1 MKIIH
6 LPSGGKFY
14 ETPYGLFPSVTTVLQ
29 ATMPE
34 DQRKRLRNWY
44 ERNGS
49 EAESLRQQAAERG
62 KVIHKLIEARFK
74 GERMECPSDVS
85 DFWQEA
91 RRILGAIGEVLA
103 VEQPVYHPQLQY
115 AGTLDL
121 LAYWQGALT
130 LFDFKTSHREK
141 RARWLTD
148 AKLQVA
154 AYGKACGTEISQGL
168 IMVITPKTVQIFTLE
183 REELEEY
190 EREWLL
196 RLQQYQNLSLY
207 GQLFSSIS
215 LYKYSNKFLGRKTR

>member
-74 GERMECPSDVS
+74 GERMECPPELTE
-85 DFWQEA
+85 FWQEA

-103 VEQPVYHPQLQY
+103 VEQPVYHPRLQY

-130 LFDFKTSHREK
+130 LFDFKTSHKEK

-148 AKLQVA
+148 AKLQIA
-154 AYGKACGTEISQGL
+154 AYRKAYGLEISQGV
-168 IMVITPKTVQIFTLE
+168 IMVITPTTVQIFTLE
-183 REELEEY
+183 RAELEEY
-190 EREWLL
+190 WQEWLI
-196 RLQQYQNLSLY
+196 RVNQYRQLSLY
-207 GQLFSSIS
+207 CQLFKSPLLSTIAP
-215 LYKYSNKFLGRKTR
+215 R

>member
-14 ETPYGLFPSVTTVLQ
+14 ETPSGLFPSVTTVLQ

-34 DQRKRLRNWY
+34 KQRRQLREWH

-74 GERMECPSDVS
+74 GEEMECPSNVS

-121 LAYWQGALT
+121 LAHWQGVLT

-141 RARWLTD
+141 RSQWLTD
-148 AKLQVA
+148 AKLQIA
-154 AYGKACGTEISQGL
+154 AYRKACGTEISQGL

-207 GQLFSSIS
+207 GQLFDRIAE
-215 LYKYSNKFLGRKTR
+215 K

>member
-74 GERMECPSDVS
+74 GERMECPPELTE
-85 DFWQEA
+85 FWQEA

-103 VEQPVYHPQLQY
+103 VEQPVYHPRLQY

-130 LFDFKTSHREK
+130 LFDFKTSHMGHVPSRSAKEPTISCCTWMES
-141 RARWLTD
+141 RAAAHISTSEETPR
-148 AKLQVA
+148 QNSVA
-154 AYGKACGTEISQGL
+154 HRSRQPGH
-168 IMVITPKTVQIFTLE
+168 
-183 REELEEY
+183 
-190 EREWLL
+190 
-196 RLQQYQNLSLY
+196 RL
-207 GQLFSSIS
+207 IS
-215 LYKYSNKFLGRKTR
+215 LSKAAA